1 MLSYIKKILF
11 LLGPNKRNLN
21 ILVFLFILNSL
32 VDIIGIGFIFPYLS
46 FVLSP
51 EDNSNLLNKFFRNY
65 LSIEVTNKQLLFFSS
80 IFYVFIFILK
90 GIITTV
96 SNYLIAKMIIN
107 CENSLRFN
115 LMFKYQSLK
124 YKDFINKEFPDLI
137 NLISE
142 KTQSFSQ
149 YLSNLLKGLSET
161 IILLLLM
168 ILIMWKYLNLIF
180 LILILIMFVIF
191 IYDKVLKSKLQEYGK
206 KNIFYTTRIYESI
219 ANSFKGFKEL
229 KVNYFDKVF
238 YENLVKYS
246 KKRSS
251 IYIKISV
258 INSLTRPILEIIMIF
273 ILVTIVF
280 YNINIHGFSFK
291 NTFPSLSLFA
301 VASLRLLPTINI
313 IITTIQKSRI
323 QMKNIS
329 DIYYSLYE
337 EKIKAEDNTKSN
349 LQKFNEIGLDN
360 ISFKYEGSN
369 KYIFNNLNVKILNG
383 SKIAILG
390 SSGIGK
396 TTFIDILI
404 GIMTPTKGKV
414 LINNKEDTQLWKTTF
429 MYYIPQKVFLIKG
442 SLKEN
447 ILFGSK
453 TLNNELYKKILEITG
468 INKTMLMNKENQNI
482 EIMEDGANLSGGQKQ
497 RISLARAL
505 YNQKQILIIDEGTNS
520 LDLKSEREILK
531 NIFLNFPDI
540 TILFVTHRDSNTDIF
555 KERYF
560 FQENNLKIL

>member
-1 MLSYIKKILF
+1 
-11 LLGPNKRNLN
+11 
-21 ILVFLFILNSL
+21 
-32 VDIIGIGFIFPYLS
+32 
-46 FVLSP
+46 
-51 EDNSNLLNKFFRNY
+51 
-65 LSIEVTNKQLLFFSS
+65 
-80 IFYVFIFILK
+80 
-90 GIITTV
+90 
-96 SNYLIAKMIIN
+96 
-107 CENSLRFN
+107 
-115 LMFKYQSLK
+115 
-124 YKDFINKEFPDLI
+124 
-137 NLISE
+137 
-142 KTQSFSQ
+142 
-149 YLSNLLKGLSET
+149 
-161 IILLLLM
+161 
-168 ILIMWKYLNLIF
+168 
-180 LILILIMFVIF
+180 
-191 IYDKVLKSKLQEYGK
+191 
-206 KNIFYTTRIYESI
+206 
-219 ANSFKGFKEL
+219 
-229 KVNYFDKVF
+229 
-238 YENLVKYS
+238 
-246 KKRSS
+246 
-251 IYIKISV
+251 
-258 INSLTRPILEIIMIF
+258 
-273 ILVTIVF
+273 
-280 YNINIHGFSFK
+280 
-291 NTFPSLSLFA
+291 
-301 VASLRLLPTINI
+301 
-313 IITTIQKSRI
+313 
-323 QMKNIS
+323 MKNIS

-349 LQKFNEIGLDN
+349 LQKFNEISLDN
-360 ISFKYEGSN
+360 ISFKYEASN
-369 KYIFNNLNVKILNG
+369 RYIFNNLNVKILNG

-414 LINNKEDTQLWKTTF
+414 LINNLEDTQLWKTTF